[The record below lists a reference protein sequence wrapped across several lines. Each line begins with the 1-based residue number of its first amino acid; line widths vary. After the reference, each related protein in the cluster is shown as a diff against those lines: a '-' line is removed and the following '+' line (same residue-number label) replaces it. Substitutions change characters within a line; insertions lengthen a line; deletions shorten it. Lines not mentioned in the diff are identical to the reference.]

1 LNFSIHLNSEAMI
14 PDSTRLQIFFRL
26 QPVTLLT
33 TLRKLILLI
42 ILIISLCYSGLIEA
56 RQSST
61 EARVDALFEPVN
73 TDSTPGCAL
82 SVMNAGDI
90 IYKNGYG
97 MANLEYGVEI
107 TPSSVFHVA
116 SVSKQFTAMAVQLL
130 VNDEKVS
137 WDDDIRK
144 YIPEVPDFGQT
155 ITLRHLA
162 HHVSGIRDQWSLL
175 MQAGWRWE
183 SDVVTQKDVIN
194 ITSRQQSLNF
204 EPGTRY
210 LYSNTGYTL
219 LAVVVERVSGQ
230 TFREFTNEHI
240 FEPLGMYQ
248 THFQDD
254 HRRIVKN
261 RAWAY
266 EPHRSGEYGMRNSV
280 PVFDVVG
287 ASSLFTTVEDMAA
300 WDRNMYSGEVGGI
313 EGVEQLHEPF
323 ILSNG
328 DTISYRR
335 GLIQG
340 THRGLTTIGHGGSD
354 AGYRSQYI
362 RIPDHELSIAVFC
375 NFPGSGPELMSR
387 LIAGLYLPSQ
397 QQSVSEQSNNQNRG
411 EKLRID
417 RLSEELQ
424 ELEGIYVA
432 QPGDRII
439 SLTYENE
446 RLNLNIGPGLP
457 LQPLEDDHF
466 AVDGSGL
473 ELRINPPGTSEIGH
487 LYFIDQSDS
496 DIYVR
501 HDFWSPEPGDLEEY
515 AGRYFSSEL
524 GTEYS
529 FTVENGRLR
538 FHHRKLDSQSLYPV
552 FPDAFRSGGR
562 TIVFTRDEDHQ
573 LNGFRVS
580 DSRVWGVRF
589 DRIQ

>member
-1 LNFSIHLNSEAMI
+1 MTLVSHWISLPSGFLN
-14 PDSTRLQIFFRL
+14 
-26 QPVTLLT
+26 T
-33 TLRKLILLI
+33 TVKSFWIQSLI
-42 ILIISLCYSGLIEA
+42 ICIFSCTVNSLEA
-56 RQSST
+56 RQSSK

-73 TDSTPGCAL
+73 SNTTPGCAV

-107 TPSSVFHVA
+107 TPESVFHVA

-130 VNDEKVS
+130 VNDGKVS
-137 WDDDIRK
+137 WDDNIRD
-144 YIPEVPDFGQT
+144 YVPEVPDFGHT

-183 SDVVTQKDVIN
+183 SDVVTQGDVID
-194 ITSRQQSLNF
+194 ITSRQKSLNF

-230 TFREFTNEHI
+230 TLREFTRDHI
-240 FEPLGMYQ
+240 FEPLGMHQ

-254 HRRIVKN
+254 HRRIVEN

-266 EPHRSGEYGMRNSV
+266 EPHRDGKFGMKNSV

-300 WDRNMYSGEVGGI
+300 WDRNMYTGEVGGLHGI
-313 EGVEQLHEPF
+313 EQLHESF
-323 ILSNG
+323 ALSNG
-328 DTISYRR
+328 DTISYKR
-335 GLIQG
+335 GLIEG
-340 THRGLTTIGHGGSD
+340 THRGMTTIGHGGSD

-362 RIPDHELSIAVFC
+362 RIPEHELSIAVFC
-375 NFPGSGPELMSR
+375 NFPGSGPELLSR

-397 QQSVSEQSNNQNRG
+397 EPASSHTSTQKRE
-411 EKLRID
+411 EKTRVERI
-417 RLSEELQ
+417 SEELQ

-439 SLTYENE
+439 SLSYENE

-457 LQPLEDDHF
+457 LQPLEDDHY
-466 AVDGSGL
+466 AIDGSGL
-473 ELRINPPGTSEIGH
+473 EIRINPPWGSEFGH

-501 HDFWSPEPGDLEEY
+501 HDFWTPSVHELQEY
-515 AGRYFSSEL
+515 TGRYYSTEL
-524 GTEYS
+524 ATEYQFS
-529 FTVENGRLR
+529 VENDRLH
-538 FHHRKLDSQSLYPV
+538 FHHRKLESQSMTPV

-562 TIVFTRDEDHQ
+562 TIVFTRDDEDKI
-573 LNGFRVS
+573 NGFRVS

-589 DRIQ
+589 NRIEDQ

>member
-1 LNFSIHLNSEAMI
+1 
-14 PDSTRLQIFFRL
+14 
-26 QPVTLLT
+26 
-33 TLRKLILLI
+33 
-42 ILIISLCYSGLIEA
+42 
-56 RQSST
+56 
-61 EARVDALFEPVN
+61 
-73 TDSTPGCAL
+73 
-82 SVMNAGDI
+82 
-90 IYKNGYG
+90 

-130 VNDEKVS
+130 VNDGKVS
-137 WDDDIRK
+137 WDDDIRI
-144 YIPEVPDFGQT
+144 YVPEVPDFGHT

-230 TFREFTNEHI
+230 TLREFTKDQI
-240 FEPLGMYQ
+240 FEPLGMSQ

-254 HRRIVKN
+254 HRRIVEN

-266 EPHRSGEYGMRNSV
+266 EPHREGQFGMRNSV

-287 ASSLFTTVEDMAA
+287 ASSLFTTVEDIAA
-300 WDRNMYSGEVGGI
+300 WDRNMYTGEVGGLD
-313 EGVEQLHEPF
+313 GVEQLHESF
-323 ILSNG
+323 VLSSG
-328 DTISYRR
+328 DTISYKR

-340 THRGLTTIGHGGSD
+340 THRGMTTIGHGGSD

-375 NFPGSGPELMSR
+375 NFPGSGPELLSR
-387 LIAGLYLPSQ
+387 LIAGLYLPNQ
-397 QQSVSEQSNNQNRG
+397 QQSVTEQSGSQRDQKNRI
-411 EKLRID
+411 E
-417 RLSEELQ
+417 RLSEDLQ

-457 LQPLEDDHF
+457 LQPLEDGHF

-487 LYFIDQSDS
+487 LYFIDQSES

-515 AGRYFSSEL
+515 TGQYYSSEL

-538 FHHRKLDSQSLYPV
+538 FHHRKLDSQSLFPV

-589 DRIQ
+589 ERIQ

>member
-1 LNFSIHLNSEAMI
+1 MI
-14 PDSTRLQIFFRL
+14 PVLTRLQIFIRP
-26 QPVTLLT
+26 QPATLLI
-33 TLRKLILLI
+33 TLRKQILPAALF
-42 ILIISLCYSGLIEA
+42 ISLFSSGLLEA

-61 EARVDALFEPVN
+61 ESRVDALFEPVN
-73 TDSTPGCAL
+73 SDSTPGCAL
-82 SVMNAGDI
+82 SVMNAGEI

-130 VNDEKVS
+130 VNEGKVS

-144 YIPEVPDFGQT
+144 HVPEIPDFGHI

-183 SDVVTQKDVIN
+183 SDVVTQSDVLD
-194 ITSRQQSLNF
+194 ITSRQQALNF

-230 TFREFTNEHI
+230 SFREFTSEQI
-240 FEPLGMYQ
+240 FQPLGMYQ

-266 EPHRSGEYGMRNSV
+266 EPHRNGEYGMRNSV

-300 WDRNMYSGEVGGI
+300 WDRNLYTGEVGGI
-313 EGVEQLHEPF
+313 EGVEQLHESF
-323 ILSNG
+323 VLSNG
-328 DTISYRR
+328 DTISYKR

-340 THRGLTTIGHGGSD
+340 SHRGLTTIGHGGSD

-375 NFPGSGPELMSR
+375 NFPGSGPELLSR
-387 LIAGLYLPSQ
+387 LIAGLYLPNQ
-397 QQSVSEQSNNQNRG
+397 QQPVSEQSNRQNRE

-439 SLTYENE
+439 SLTYEND

-457 LQPLEDDHF
+457 LQPLENDHF

-473 ELRINPPGTSEIGH
+473 ELRINPPGTTEIGH
-487 LYFIDQSDS
+487 LYFTDQSDS
-496 DIYVR
+496 DIYIR
-501 HDFWSPEPGDLEEY
+501 HDFWYPPNYELEEY
-515 AGRYFSSEL
+515 TGEYYSPEL

-529 FTVENGRLR
+529 FSFENGRLH
-538 FHHRKLDSQSLYPV
+538 FHHRKLDSQSLFPV

-562 TIVFTRDEDHQ
+562 TFVFTRDDENIV
-573 LNGFRVS
+573 NGFRVS

-589 DRIQ
+589 ERIQ